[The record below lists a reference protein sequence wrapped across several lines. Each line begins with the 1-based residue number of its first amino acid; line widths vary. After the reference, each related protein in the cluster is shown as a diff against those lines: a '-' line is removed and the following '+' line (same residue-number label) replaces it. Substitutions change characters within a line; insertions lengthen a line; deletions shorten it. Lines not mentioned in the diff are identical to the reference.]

1 PGLQNGEVLTARA
14 HQRRA
19 DTIALDQY
27 QALEETADIVIFI
40 FFAGVTRR
48 GERRQ
53 SDLLGGTVVGALQ
66 PQPFAQRGAGI
77 VTGHGVDLHDAL
89 AAILGKRRH
98 RLGDGCSL
106 AGEPDDIARCDAR
119 EAHVGRIETGKAT
132 TDVLRQ
138 GLGRFAH
145 QIARNRL
152 CHCPAVLRHHCL
164 AASIIATLQTAGPL
178 PRTAVASWRCSIA
191 ELSLSRVAVSSKSPR
206 SSRKERSSSCRP
218 KWALSSSIRCSSRSN
233 ASPWRSMSSSLKCPP
248 STRRMAWRSIIDAAS
263 RPEREPAARD
273 RRLCFRRRWR
283 DGSAQ
288 AAS

>member
-1 PGLQNGEVLTARA
+1 MPPPRRLTSIVVVGWMTTGPLGQVCRTVKSSL
-14 HQRRA
+14 RVPRA

-27 QALEETADIVIFI
+27 QALEETTEIVIFI

-53 SDLLGGTVVGALQ
+53 SDLLGGMVVGALQ

-77 VTGHGVDLHDAL
+77 VTGHAVDLHDTL

-119 EAHVGRIETGKAT
+119 KAHVGRIETSKAT

-178 PRTAVASWRCSIA
+178 PRIAVASWRCSIA
-191 ELSLSRVAVSSKSPR
+191 ELSLSRVAVSSNPPK

-233 ASPWRSMSSSLKCPP
+233 A
-248 STRRMAWRSIIDAAS
+248 
-263 RPEREPAARD
+263 
-273 RRLCFRRRWR
+273 
-283 DGSAQ
+283 
-288 AAS
+288 